1 MNSKIDARVKSMEM
15 AIDIVDRFRSIQFDD
30 INVLCSIAST
40 IEEYMTNGI
49 NMPGVVFNGQP
60 TQLIVNNSQQ
70 QQNDE
75 NEESECAV
83 CGYMALY
90 KDVDSVW
97 GSEVYST
104 YDEAE
109 QNACRYAG
117 FIGVTKISI

>member
-1 MNSKIDARVKSMEM
+1 MNSKIDARIKSMEM
-15 AIDIVDRFRSIQFDD
+15 AIDIVDRFMSIQFDSKE
-30 INVLCSIAST
+30 LCSIAST
-40 IEEYMTNGI
+40 IENYMTNGI
-49 NMPGVVFNGQP
+49 NMPDVVIAGQP
-60 TQLIVNNSQQ
+60 MQVIVNNSQQ

-90 KDVDSVW
+90 KDGNSVW

>member
-1 MNSKIDARVKSMEM
+1 MNSKIDARLKSMEM
-15 AIDIVDRFRSIQFDD
+15 AIDILDRFRSIQFND
-30 INVLCSIAST
+30 IKELCSIAST

-49 NMPGVVFNGQP
+49 NMPGVVFTGQP
-60 TQLIVNNSQQ
+60 TQVIVNNSQQ

-83 CGYMALY
+83 YGYMALY
-90 KDVDSVW
+90 KDVNSVW